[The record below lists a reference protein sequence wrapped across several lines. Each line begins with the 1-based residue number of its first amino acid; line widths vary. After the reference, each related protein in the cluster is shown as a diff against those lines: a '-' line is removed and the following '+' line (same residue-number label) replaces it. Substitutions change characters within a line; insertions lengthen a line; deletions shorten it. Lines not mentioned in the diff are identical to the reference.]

1 MKKRKRHMFQKALA
15 VILTVITTIS
25 CTACGSGKQES
36 AADGDGN
43 GRSIDTIHILMEA
56 VPDTTYVQ
64 EATAKFTEE
73 TGVAVEIEA
82 VNYQTMH
89 EKIVTEMTADKSSY
103 DVVICDHTWIGEFA
117 EAGWVI
123 PLDDYIAESGF
134 DTSVYL
140 DSVVNM
146 MSWASDPETPY
157 FIPFCTYTYA
167 LLYRTDV
174 FENAEYAAAYEE
186 ATGESFGVPSTVKEY
201 VEVAKFLTDYT
212 GGELYGAAMQ
222 AQRSDPI
229 TMEYTNFLFGN
240 GGDYYDEAGNV
251 TINSPEAV
259 QALEYYVDCVNN
271 AAPEGSAGFGF
282 DETLAVFSG
291 GNAAMYIGN
300 YWMIPQL
307 EGTNVEGKVYLTDAP
322 GGHSNNGG
330 WGWGIPHNAKDR
342 NTSWEFIKYI
352 ESFEVAKERAIK
364 GGSPTRSDVFG
375 DEEVLAAWPYY
386 EDALN
391 LIANAKALP
400 RTPELPQILEILGR
414 ELSEAVAGSK
424 TPKEA
429 LDIVAKEMQ

>member
-146 MSWASDPETPY
+146 MSCASDPETTY

-174 FENAEYAAAYEE
+174 FENAEYAAAY
-186 ATGESFGVPSTVKEY
+186 
-201 VEVAKFLTDYT
+201 
-212 GGELYGAAMQ
+212 
-222 AQRSDPI
+222 
-229 TMEYTNFLFGN
+229 
-240 GGDYYDEAGNV
+240 
-251 TINSPEAV
+251 
-259 QALEYYVDCVNN
+259 
-271 AAPEGSAGFGF
+271 
-282 DETLAVFSG
+282 
-291 GNAAMYIGN
+291 
-300 YWMIPQL
+300 
-307 EGTNVEGKVYLTDAP
+307 
-322 GGHSNNGG
+322 
-330 WGWGIPHNAKDR
+330 
-342 NTSWEFIKYI
+342 
-352 ESFEVAKERAIK
+352 
-364 GGSPTRSDVFG
+364 
-375 DEEVLAAWPYY
+375 
-386 EDALN
+386 
-391 LIANAKALP
+391 
-400 RTPELPQILEILGR
+400 
-414 ELSEAVAGSK
+414 
-424 TPKEA
+424 
-429 LDIVAKEMQ
+429 

>member
-1 MKKRKRHMFQKALA
+1 MKSKLLKNALA
-15 VILTVITTIS
+15 IGLAVVMSIGV
-25 CTACGSGKQES
+25 AGCGAGGSSVSQPQEKV
-36 AADGDGN
+36 
-43 GRSIDTIHILMEA
+43 DTIHILMEA

-64 EATAKFTEE
+64 EAAEKFTEQ
-73 TGVAVEIEA
+73 TGVKVEVEA

-89 EKIVTEMTADKSSY
+89 EKIVTEMTAATSSY

-123 PLDDYIAESGF
+123 PLDDYIESSGF

-140 DSVVNM
+140 DSVKQM
-146 MSWASDPETPY
+146 MSCASDPDTTY

-174 FENAEYAAAYEE
+174 FENEEYAAAYKE
-186 ATGESFGVPSTVKEY
+186 ATGEDFGVPATIEEY
-201 VEVAKFLTDYT
+201 VNVAKFLTSYT
-212 GGELYGAAMQ
+212 DKELYGAAMQ

-240 GGDYYDEAGNV
+240 GGDYYDESGNIA
-251 TINSPEAV
+251 INSPEAV

-282 DETLAVFSG
+282 DETLAVFSSG
-291 GNAAMYIGN
+291 KAAMYIGN

-307 EGTNVEGKVYLTDAP
+307 AGTEVEGKVYLTDAP

-330 WGWGIPHNAKDR
+330 WGWGIPSNAKDKD
-342 NTSWEFIKYI
+342 TSWQFIEYI

-364 GGSPTRSDVFG
+364 GGSPTRSDVFS
-375 DEEVLAAWPYY
+375 DPDVLAAWPYY
-386 EDALN
+386 QDALT
-391 LIANAKALP
+391 IISNAKALP
-400 RTPELPQILEILGR
+400 RMLELPQILEILGR

-424 TPKEA
+424 SPQDA
-429 LDIVAKEMQ
+429 LDTVAQEMEAMT

>member
-1 MKKRKRHMFQKALA
+1 MKQRILKRLLA
-15 VILTVITTIS
+15 VTLTVAMVMS
-25 CTACGSGKQES
+25 ATACGSEKKEPPS
-36 AADGDGN
+36 EVSEN
-43 GRSIDTIHILMEA
+43 SRSIDTIHILMEA

-64 EATAKFTEE
+64 GAAEKFTKD

-89 EKIVTEMTADKSSY
+89 EKIVTEMTAKTSSY

-123 PLDDYIAESGF
+123 PLDDYIAKSGF

-146 MSWASDPETPY
+146 MSSASDPETTY

-174 FENAEYAAAYEE
+174 FENEEYAKAYEE
-186 ATGESFGVPSTVKEY
+186 ATGTTFGVPSTIKEY

-212 GGELYGAAMQ
+212 DGELYGAAMQ

-240 GGDYYDEAGNV
+240 GGDYYDADGNV
-251 TINSPEAV
+251 VINSPEAV

-307 EGTNVEGKVYLTDAP
+307 QGTNVEGKVYLTDAP

-330 WGWGIPHNAKDR
+330 WGWGIPHNAKDKD
-342 NTSWEFIKYI
+342 TSWDFIEYI

-364 GGSPTRSDVFG
+364 GGSPTRSDVFS
-375 DEEVLAAWPYY
+375 DEDVLAAWPYY
-386 EDALN
+386 KDALE

-400 RTPELPQILEILGR
+400 RTPKLPQILEILGR
-414 ELSEAVAGSK
+414 ELSEAVAGTK
-424 TPKEA
+424 TPQEA
-429 LDIVAKEMQ
+429 LDTVAKEM